1 MTAILDSNQCCRF
14 CGPTPKPLGQWQLYI
29 HFAEAVGF
37 EPTEPF
43 GSLVFKT
50 SAIDQLCQTS
60 NHIFIYSCGSRRIR
74 TFGTFRFG
82 TLAVCWFKPLTH
94 TSIQGI
100 WYFNCCSL
108 LQSISYFNDMIQ
120 Q

>member
-29 HFAEAVGF
+29 FCGSCRIRTYGTFRFAGF
-37 EPTEPF
+37 QDQCNRPTLPNF
-43 GSLVFKT
+43 
-50 SAIDQLCQTS
+50 QL
-60 NHIFIYSCGSRRIR
+60 NYISCGSRRIR

-108 LQSISYFNDMIQ
+108 LQLISYFNDMIQ